1 MGTAVT
7 PEELKDRV
15 WQLCHTL
22 LNGDVEVAEEL
33 AEQLM
38 EDLEP

>member
-1 MGTAVT
+1 MS
-7 PEELKDRV
+7 EQELKDRV

-22 LNGDVEVAEEL
+22 LNGDVEGAEEL

-38 EDLEP
+38 EDMYP